1 MSKNQ
6 FNKFF
11 NTKITGIFWITLL
24 VALLN
29 ATNLIAVREITNAVD
44 RQLILHSAT
53 PTQMID
59 VETHDGI
66 VTLSGTV
73 NNLPDKD
80 RVVKVPKWSRASG
93 EL

>member
-1 MSKNQ
+1 MLFYKCLKISLINFLILRLQ
-6 FNKFF
+6 EFF
-11 NTKITGIFWITLL
+11 GSP
-24 VALLN
+24 
-29 ATNLIAVREITNAVD
+29 NAVD